1 MQKVL
6 NVLKRFKWL
15 LILVIVAGVG
25 GYYAY
30 GYYQEQNKPKSTGR
44 QVKVER
50 GDIIAMVSATGTISP
65 VDNVDVSSK
74 ITGRITD
81 VKVVENQYVKA
92 DDILIVL
99 DDSKY
104 RAQLAQAGAKLANAE
119 ANYERARKMALAGGY
134 SRQQLDAARTDY
146 EVARATYDDAESNLE
161 DTVIKAPI
169 AGMVI
174 GKPIPAGQTV
184 SPGISNPM
192 VLLTIADL
200 NKMQIQALVDE
211 SDIGKIQLNQ
221 KVSFTVDAYPDKTF
235 AGKVSTISNK
245 ANVQQNVVYYSV
257 LIDVDSPEGLLKP
270 TMTARVSVHVGERR
284 GVLMV
289 PTLAIK
295 DNRGQRFVNVLRNG
309 NSQPESVKITT
320 GLASED
326 RIEVVSGLKEGDTI
340 VLPQSAAGSNRIP
353 GMGGMGGTG
362 MFRQTP
368 AR

>member
-1 MQKVL
+1 MVNVL

-15 LILVIVAGVG
+15 LIFLIAAGVG

-30 GYYQEQNKPKSTGR
+30 GYYQAQNKPKPTGR
-44 QVKVER
+44 QVKVEK

-74 ITGRITD
+74 ITGRITE
-81 VKVVENQYVKA
+81 VKVVENQYVKT
-92 DDILIVL
+92 DDVLIVL
-99 DDSKY
+99 DDTKY
-104 RAQLAQAGAKLANAE
+104 RAQLAQASAKLANAE
-119 ANYERARKMALAGGY
+119 ANFERARKMTQAGGY

-146 EVARATYDDAESNLE
+146 EVAKASYDDAASNLE

-211 SDIGKIQLNQ
+211 SDIGKIKLNQ
-221 KVSFTVDAYPDKTF
+221 KVSFTVDAYPEKTF

-257 LIDVDSPEGLLKP
+257 LIDVESPEGLLKP
-270 TMTARVSVHVGERR
+270 TMTARVSVHVGERL
-284 GVLMV
+284 GVLTV

-295 DNRGQRFVNVLRNG
+295 DNRGQRFVNVQRNG
-309 NSQPESVKITT
+309 QEQPEAVKITT
-320 GLASED
+320 GLSSED

-340 VLPQSAAGSNRIP
+340 VLPQGGAGSNRIP
-353 GMGGMGGTG
+353 GMGGVGGTN